1 MKYNYDKQ
9 TDRTFYDRYLQNLDV
24 RNKKVSFD
32 SLGELITAHLARI
45 PFENISKLYY
55 FKREGRIYFP
65 GPHRYLDGIEKYHF
79 GGTCYANNYYFN
91 LLLKYLGYDIRL
103 CGADMSEPD
112 VHIVNMV
119 NLDGRE
125 YLVDVGYAAP
135 FYGPLPRDP
144 DSDHEISL
152 GKMKYIVKPRDAE
165 DKTRV
170 ERYYDGELLHG
181 YTAKTVEREIGFFA
195 PAIED
200 SFSESSTFMN
210 NILLV
215 SYGQNSC
222 IRLENLKLI
231 TANGSS
237 ETVKMLGNAGE
248 AAQKIE
254 ELFGIPEE
262 ISSEAF
268 ASIGKPG
275 EFKG

>member
-1 MKYNYDKQ
+1 MKYNHDKQ
-9 TDRTFYDRYLQNLDV
+9 TDRAFFDRYLRILGVQ
-24 RNKKVSFD
+24 KKEVSFD

-55 FKREGRIYFP
+55 FKREDRIYFP
-65 GPHRYLDGIEKYHF
+65 GPHRYLEGIEKNHF
-79 GGTCYANNYYFN
+79 GGTCYTNNYYFN
-91 LLLKYLGYDIRL
+91 LLLKYLGYDVRL

-112 VHIVNMV
+112 VHIVSMV

-125 YLVDVGYAAP
+125 YIVDVGYAAP
-135 FYGPLPRDP
+135 FYRPLPRDP
-144 DSDHEISL
+144 NSDHEISL
-152 GKMKYIVKPRDAE
+152 GKMKYIVKPRNGE

-181 YTAKTVEREIGFFA
+181 YTAKPIEREIDFFA

-200 SFSESSTFMN
+200 SFSKASTFMN

-215 SYGQNSC
+215 SYGKNSC
-222 IRLENLKLI
+222 IRLENMKLI
-231 TANGSS
+231 SASGGS
-237 ETVKMLGNAGE
+237 ETVKILGNAGE
-248 AAQKIE
+248 AAKKIE

-262 ISSEAF
+262 ISLEAF